1 MPSIRRQAHIDI
13 FMGNSR
19 MVIKEEVNRMA
30 QHYQTAI
37 IGAGMAGLTAALYAA
52 RSGLSVLVIEN
63 KMAGGQIVT
72 SPEVENY
79 PGIVQISG
87 FDLTEVLRKQAET
100 FGAVLASGEA
110 EELDLAATPKTFRLG
125 GEAYTADTVIL
136 ANGAEHRKLGCPG
149 EGELTGRG
157 VSYCATCDGAF
168 FRGKEVCIVG
178 GGNTALDDALYLA
191 RICQK
196 VYLVHR
202 REEFRASAVTVDR
215 VLKNERIS
223 FIPNSQ
229 VKEIRGEGKV
239 SSALLVNRDGKETE
253 LSVEAVFIAVGLK
266 PENEVF
272 APQILLEDGYIKA
285 GEDCLTNLP
294 GVFAAGD
301 TRTKLLRQLVTAAA
315 DGAVAAV
322 QAETYLREQKG

>member
-1 MPSIRRQAHIDI
+1 
-13 FMGNSR
+13 
-19 MVIKEEVNRMA
+19 MA

-37 IGAGMAGLTAALYAA
+37 IGAGTAGLTAALYAA

-79 PGIVQISG
+79 PGIERISG
-87 FDLTEVLRKQAET
+87 FDLTEVLRKQAEA
-100 FGAVLASGEA
+100 FGAVLVSGAA
-110 EELDLAATPKTFRLG
+110 EELDLAVDPKTFRLN
-125 GEAYTADTVIL
+125 GEAYAADAVIL

-149 EGELTGRG
+149 EEELTGRG

-191 RICQK
+191 RLCQK

-223 FIPNSQ
+223 FIPNTQ

-239 SSALLVNRDGKETE
+239 SSVLLINRDGKETE

-266 PENEVF
+266 PENEAF
-272 APQILLEDGYIKA
+272 APQVELEDGYIKA

-322 QAETYLREQKG
+322 QAETYLREKKG